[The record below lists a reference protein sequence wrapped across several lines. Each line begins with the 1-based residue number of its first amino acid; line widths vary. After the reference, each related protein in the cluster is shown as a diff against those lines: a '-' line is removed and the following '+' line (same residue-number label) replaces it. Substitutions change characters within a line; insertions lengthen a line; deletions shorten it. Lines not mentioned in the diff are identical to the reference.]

1 MGEALRAVRV
11 RVDDPDVVR
20 RFGIRQYY
28 EIEVVT
34 PDSQNNPL
42 VVCVAELPE
51 GLPLGDKI
59 HESVRVAGFFLKSW
73 AYNTAKGAVANM
85 TRNLAIDHAPEG
97 VFVRRWIPE
106 FGTAAC
112 PRPIV
117 DERAPSARA
126 QQRPAALRATPEA
139 HAEADAVQQRH
150 GSRKSGLPPSG
161 MHRRKSTANP
171 TQGER
176 F

>member
-1 MGEALRAVRV
+1 MTTAVVWLKRDLRMRDHAPLAAAAQHDGALALYV
-11 RVDDPDVVR
+11 
-20 RFGIRQYY
+20 
-28 EIEVVT
+28 IE
-34 PDSQNNPL
+34 PAWLAS
-42 VVCVAELPE
+42 PE
-51 GLPLGDKI
+51 
-59 HESVRVAGFFLKSW
+59 F
-73 AYNTAKGAVANM
+73 AKQAA
-85 TRNLAIDHAPEG
+85 DHAPEG